1 MQQDD
6 LLWKALLEDI
16 FDYFLLFF
24 FKEDAHIF
32 DIERGFEFLD
42 KELDQLFPEQVEGT
56 NGLRFVD
63 KLVKVYTTEGEE
75 KWMLVHV
82 EVQGYNDPDFAKR
95 MFTYFYRILD
105 RYNKPVTCMAIFT
118 DNNRNYVPNEY
129 HYKFV
134 GVENI
139 FRYNVYKIIEQNAAT
154 LAESDNPFALVILT
168 ALVALQRG
176 KKLEEELVPLKIS
189 IAQALFKKAI
199 PAKKVRA
206 IMNFLRYYVHFDKP
220 ENNSKFEEVIDIITG
235 KKQDVMGI
243 EEYLLQR
250 AKKEGIEEAREE
262 KNIAFVKSLLINT
275 NFDDEKIAVLASV
288 TVAFV
293 QEIKEQSAL

>member
-24 FKEDAHIF
+24 FKEDAAKF

-42 KELDQLFPEQVEGT
+42 KELDQLFPEKAEGT

-63 KLVKVYTTEGEE
+63 KLVKVYTTGGEE
-75 KWMLVHV
+75 KWVLVHV
-82 EVQGYNDPDFAKR
+82 EVQGYNDPDFARR

-105 RYNKPVTCMAIFT
+105 RYNKPVTCIAIFT
-118 DNNRNYVPNEY
+118 DSNRSYVPNEY

-139 FRYNVYKIIEQNAAT
+139 FRYNVYKIIEQDANA
-154 LAESDNPFALVILT
+154 LAESDNPFALVILA
-168 ALVALQRG
+168 ALIALQRG

-199 PAKKVRA
+199 PGKKVKA
-206 IMNFLRYYVHFDKP
+206 IMNFLKYYVHFDKP
-220 ENNSKFEEVIDIITG
+220 ENNTKFEEVIDIITG
-235 KKQDVMGI
+235 KKGDAMGI

-250 AKKEGIEEAREE
+250 AEKQGIEKGREE
-262 KNIAFVKSLLINT
+262 KNIAFVKSLLINSD
-275 NFDDEKIAVLASV
+275 FSDEKIALIANV
-288 TVAFV
+288 TLAFV
-293 QEIKEQSAL
+293 QEVKAQSNV